1 MDITI
6 LLAINNF
13 ITWSIIFFFACFG
26 FTDLKY
32 RGHEI
37 QARDVT
43 PKQKLDRSVK
53 MFNLARR
60 KKAKERSDTEIWS
73 DQMLQ
78 MEILDTER
86 RLQEV
91 ISPVESYIMMTQSIL
106 VWENPQYTSVM
117 FVCANILFW

>member
-1 MDITI
+1 
-6 LLAINNF
+6 
-13 ITWSIIFFFACFG
+13 
-26 FTDLKY
+26 
-32 RGHEI
+32 
-37 QARDVT
+37 
-43 PKQKLDRSVK
+43 